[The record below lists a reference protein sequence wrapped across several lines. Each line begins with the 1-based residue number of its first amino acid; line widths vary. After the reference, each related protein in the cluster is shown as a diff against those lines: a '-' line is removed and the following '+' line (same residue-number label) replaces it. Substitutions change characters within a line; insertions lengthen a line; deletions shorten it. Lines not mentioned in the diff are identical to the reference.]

1 MNNLRGKDFID
12 MEKNESIKNES
23 KELLLKNLKEQLKRT
38 TNEAER
44 TNLQM
49 KIDKLKKV

>member
-12 MEKNESIKNES
+12 MEKNEATKNES
-23 KELLLKNLKEQLKRT
+23 KELLLKNLNEQLKQT
-38 TNEAER
+38 TNEAKR
-44 TNLQM
+44 ANLQL